1 MLHNHGWEKQQTLLP
16 KGSRPKRCQAGK
28 ETHQRILL
36 WVKSTISYVYGQQKT
51 ITKIKLQKQKN
62 CVHLI
67 KLT

>member
-16 KGSRPKRCQAGK
+16 KRSRPKRLQAGK
-28 ETHQRILL
+28 ETHQRILP
-36 WVKSTISYVYGQQKT
+36 WVISYVYGQQKT
-51 ITKIKLQKQKN
+51 INKIKLQKQKN